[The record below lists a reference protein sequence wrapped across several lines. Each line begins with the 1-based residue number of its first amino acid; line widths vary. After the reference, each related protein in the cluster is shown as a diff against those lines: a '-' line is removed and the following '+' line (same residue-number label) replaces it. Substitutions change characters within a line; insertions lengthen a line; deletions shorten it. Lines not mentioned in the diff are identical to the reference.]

1 MLFTQILMMLI
12 YLGFAWLWGR
22 LFTLRIG
29 LAVVFGLLLM
39 LPAAL
44 LLPLPAW
51 LGVLLGAAVGA
62 TAARQAVLPAG
73 WRLNMYHYWAVVMF
87 LILLWALAT
96 GSGWVM
102 LAVGAPAG
110 AAGLAVL
117 WRLVRTPHCRGAG

>member
-62 TAARQAVLPAG
+62 AAARQAALPAG

-117 WRLVRTPHCRGAG
+117 WRLVRTPYCRGAG